1 MNKFIVKAAVIAF
14 ASALMVAPAAN
25 AQEVSNLQDLLRKV
39 EQGRVAESKE
49 AAERERRFAA
59 DKANQAAMLAQA
71 KAERTAEE
79 GRSSALEKQFQEN
92 ELVIADKQRQLRERL
107 GSLTELFGHI
117 TSAAG
122 DLRSNVETSLTS
134 SQFPGREAFLN
145 DLIGKMGNAEKLPSI
160 EEIEKLWFE
169 MQREMTESG
178 KVVSF
183 TATISHPDGTKE
195 TNKVVRIGTFNIVSE
210 SGQYLKY
217 DPATG
222 ALQELA
228 RQPSGPFMGWAK
240 DLAATTDG
248 ISAFGI
254 DPTGPSGGT
263 FLNALIDSPTFA
275 ERIAQGGGIGYLTL
289 ALGAIAAI
297 VGLFRLLA
305 LTIIGSKVKAQ
316 MNNKSANT
324 DNPLG
329 RVLKVA
335 EDNPAADTETLELKL
350 SEAVLKEVPS
360 LESGLGFLKVTAAVA
375 PLLGL
380 LGTVTGMIDT
390 FQAITIFGAGDPK
403 AMAGGISG
411 ALVTTVEGL
420 VVAIP
425 IVLLY
430 TFLSM
435 RAKGVVEILD
445 ERVTGIIAER
455 SEKKG

>member
-1 MNKFIVKAAVIAF
+1 MSKFIVKAAVIAF
-14 ASALMVAPAAN
+14 ASALMVAPVVN
-25 AQEVSNLQDLLRKV
+25 ADEVSNLQDLLRKV
-39 EQGRVAESKE
+39 EQGRIAESKE

-59 DKANQAAMLAQA
+59 DKANQASMLAQA
-71 KAERTAEE
+71 QAERSSEE
-79 GRSSALEKQFQEN
+79 ARSSALEKKFQEN

-134 SQFPGREAFLN
+134 AQYPGREAFLN
-145 DLIGKMGNAEKLPSI
+145 DLIGKMGNAEQLPSI

-169 MQREMTESG
+169 IQREMTESG

-183 TATISHPDGTKE
+183 TATISHPDGSKE
-195 TNKVVRIGTFNIVSE
+195 TTKVVRIGTFNVVSE
-210 SGQYLKY
+210 AGQYLKY
-217 DPATG
+217 DAATG

-228 RQPSGPFMGWAK
+228 RQPSGPYMGWASS
-240 DLAATTDG
+240 LASATDG
-248 ISAFGI
+248 VTEFGI

-275 ERIAQGGGIGYLTL
+275 ERVDQGGGIGYLTL
-289 ALGAIAAI
+289 ALGAVAAL
-297 VGLFRLLA
+297 VGIFRLLA
-305 LTIIGSKVKAQ
+305 LTLIGGKVKSQ
-316 MNNKSANT
+316 LNSKSANT

-335 EDNPAADTETLELKL
+335 EDNPNADTETLELKL

-360 LESGLGFLKVTAAVA
+360 LEFGLGFLKVTAAVA

-403 AMAGGISG
+403 AMAGGISA
-411 ALVTTVEGL
+411 ALVTTVQGL

-425 IVLLY
+425 IVLLH

-435 RAKGVVEILD
+435 RSKAVVQILD

-455 SEKKG
+455 SEKG